1 MNRREFVTL
10 AGGTLA
16 WPLAARAQQASEAPR
31 IGIVFPGPQAAV
43 PPRVEAVLNGVRAAG
58 YRAPGQVELVL
69 RATDGDPA
77 RITPLAAE
85 IIASN
90 VNVILALGAP
100 ALRAFRSATQT
111 IPIVALDL
119 ESDPVDIGMVASIAH
134 PGENITGLFVAFPEF
149 TSKWLELLKET
160 IPQLS
165 RVAVLWDPST
175 GSMQKKAVERAAGL
189 LNLTPEILEV
199 QTPSDLDEAFSAA
212 SQRGVGALLMLSS
225 PVFGANSPRAA
236 ELGRILI
243 KDSVLRRNVIQA
255 P

>member
-1 MNRREFVTL
+1 
-10 AGGTLA
+10 
-16 WPLAARAQQASEAPR
+16 
-31 IGIVFPGPQAAV
+31 
-43 PPRVEAVLNGVRAAG
+43 
-58 YRAPGQVELVL
+58 
-69 RATDGDPA
+69 
-77 RITPLAAE
+77 
-85 IIASN
+85 
-90 VNVILALGAP
+90 
-100 ALRAFRSATQT
+100 
-111 IPIVALDL
+111 
-119 ESDPVDIGMVASIAH
+119 MVASIAH